1 MNIIKGLIIK
11 DLLQLKSYKKT
22 LIIFVLIFILTGIAQ
37 ENIKGVGSM
46 IAIMLTLGFG
56 MFSIA
61 TFNYDE
67 QSKADRYILT
77 LPLTKKEIV
86 LSKYILVIGS
96 TVIGAILGTIASF
109 VIVFAISKEFPNIQD
124 MIFLAL
130 GGILGVGVIESIQ
143 IPCIYKWGT
152 EKGRIQLF
160 IVVAVVALLVGGI
173 FFIGEKMNINL
184 SMKHIIKI
192 INIFLPFILILATIV
207 IYYIS
212 YKVAYR
218 MYSKKEI

>member
-1 MNIIKGLIIK
+1 MNIIKGLITK

-96 TVIGAILGTIASF
+96 TVIGAILGTITSF
-109 VIVFAISKEFPNIQD
+109 VIVFAISKELPNIQD

-143 IPCIYKWGT
+143 IPCIYKWGV

-160 IVVAVVALLVGGI
+160 IVAAVVALLAGGI

-184 SMKHIIKI
+184 SMKNI
-192 INIFLPFILILATIV
+192 INIINNFLPFILILATVV